1 MDALAVCFGTAHGI
15 YAEPPLLDIERVK
28 AIRAAMPKE
37 TRVVMHGGSGVDEEQ
52 VRAAITAGCSK
63 VNYYSYMAT
72 AASRHIREYLNER
85 DGKAFWHEVEEE
97 SYRFTDKETMFET
110 LAAKFEAAGIVT
122 DAKQY
127 IKALEERETLGS
139 TYMGNMIAL
148 PHGKCDAVVKL
159 GIGFCRCKQTFRYC
173 SHDEEGDV
181 RYVFMLAIA
190 ANQSSD
196 QYLRVLATLAG
207 LLTHEE
213 FIEVLEHAQSY
224 EEIIQ
229 AINTLQSNCA

>member
-1 MDALAVCFGTAHGI
+1 MNEVNLSKVLIRDTV
-15 YAEPPLLDIERVK
+15 LLD
-28 AIRAAMPKE
+28 
-37 TRVVMHGGSGVDEEQ
+37 
-52 VRAAITAGCSK
+52 
-63 VNYYSYMAT
+63 
-72 AASRHIREYLNER
+72 
-85 DGKAFWHEVEEE
+85 VEP
-97 SYRFTDKETMFET
+97 FTDKETMFET

-148 PHGKCDAVVKL
+148 PHGKCDAVVKP

-196 QYLRVLATLAG
+196 QHLRE
-207 LLTHEE
+207 LLPHWPG
-213 FIEVLEHAQSY
+213 
-224 EEIIQ
+224 
-229 AINTLQSNCA
+229 C

>member
-1 MDALAVCFGTAHGI
+1 MNEVNLSKVLIRDTV
-15 YAEPPLLDIERVK
+15 LLD
-28 AIRAAMPKE
+28 
-37 TRVVMHGGSGVDEEQ
+37 
-52 VRAAITAGCSK
+52 
-63 VNYYSYMAT
+63 
-72 AASRHIREYLNER
+72 
-85 DGKAFWHEVEEE
+85 VEP
-97 SYRFTDKETMFET
+97 FTDKETMFET

-148 PHGKCDAVVKL
+148 PHGKCDAVVKP
-159 GIGFCRCKQTFRYC
+159 GIGFCRCKQTFRYR

-190 ANQSSD
+190 ADQSSD

-213 FIEVLEHAQSY
+213 FIDVLEHAQSY

>member
-1 MDALAVCFGTAHGI
+1 MNEVNLSKVLIRDTV
-15 YAEPPLLDIERVK
+15 LLD
-28 AIRAAMPKE
+28 
-37 TRVVMHGGSGVDEEQ
+37 
-52 VRAAITAGCSK
+52 
-63 VNYYSYMAT
+63 
-72 AASRHIREYLNER
+72 
-85 DGKAFWHEVEEE
+85 VEP
-97 SYRFTDKETMFET
+97 FTDKETMFET

-148 PHGKCDAVVKL
+148 PHGKCDAVVKP

-207 LLTHEE
+207 LLTNLSKYWSMHKAMKKSFRLSIPCNRIVRKEHNGNGKEGE
-213 FIEVLEHAQSY
+213 FYENCCNYILCNRHRSY
-224 EEIIQ
+224 VYGRRGY
-229 AINTLQSNCA
+229 